1 VRIFLSRQFLNFLF
15 VGGIAAVINF
25 FSRILYNQLV
35 GFPSAVALAYLTGM
49 TTAFVLARV
58 FVFQNSSHSTF
69 RSAVFFSIV
78 NFFSFA
84 QTWIVSMLLVYRVFP
99 EMGVVAHS
107 KEIATFIGIV
117 VPVFGSFIAH
127 KYISFKN

>member
-1 VRIFLSRQFLNFLF
+1 VRIFLSRQFFSFLF

-25 FSRILYNQLV
+25 FSRILYNHFV
-35 GFPSAVALAYLTGM
+35 GFPSAVAIAYLTGM
-49 TTAFVLARV
+49 STAFVLAKI
-58 FVFQNSSHSTF
+58 FVFQTSSHSTF

-84 QTWIVSMLLVYRVFP
+84 QTWIVSMLLVYRIFP
-99 EMGVVAHS
+99 ELGVVAHA

-117 VPVFGSFIAH
+117 FPVFGSFIAH
-127 KYISFKN
+127 KYISFK